1 MVQLLMVV
9 FITFFLLFVLY
20 ILNFFISV
28 KKVELIKINTFES
41 GFMSVGKIQNSF
53 SIHFFIMMLMFVI
66 FDLEIVMFL
75 GLLMSDLNSLIS
87 FVMLMFFIFVGFYLE
102 WRMGKLVWI
111 V

>member
-1 MVQLLMVV
+1 MLLVQLLMVV

-28 KKVELIKINTFES
+28 KKVELIKINTFER
-41 GFMSVGKIQNSF
+41 GFIRVGKIQNSF
-53 SIHFFIMMLMFVI
+53 RIHFFIIILMFVI

-75 GLLMSDLNSLIS
+75 GLLIRDLNSLIR

-102 WRMGKLVWI
+102 
-111 V
+111 